1 MDFREEAPASA
12 YTDMFKNDT
21 SQTGGKSVGIPGELK
36 GLEYMHK
43 KFGILPWKRLLQP
56 SITLAR
62 DGWIVNRVL
71 ASRIAVSKELILGDV
86 EFKKVFAPNGKLLVE
101 GDLVKRKVFAE
112 TLELIANNGVDEF
125 YTVFILLI
133 IQGIDCQ

>member
-1 MDFREEAPASA
+1 
-12 YTDMFKNDT
+12 MFKNDT
-21 SQTGGKSVGIPGELK
+21 SQTGGKSVAIPGELK

-62 DGWIVNRVL
+62 DGWRVNRVL
-71 ASRIAVSKELILGDV
+71 ASRIAVASEMILGDV
-86 EFKKVFAPNGKLLVE
+86 EFQKVFAPKGKLLVE
-101 GDLVKRKVFAE
+101 GELIKREVFAD

-125 YTVFILLI
+125 YTVFLI
-133 IQGIDCQ
+133 IDNIRDQSQMSWYHL